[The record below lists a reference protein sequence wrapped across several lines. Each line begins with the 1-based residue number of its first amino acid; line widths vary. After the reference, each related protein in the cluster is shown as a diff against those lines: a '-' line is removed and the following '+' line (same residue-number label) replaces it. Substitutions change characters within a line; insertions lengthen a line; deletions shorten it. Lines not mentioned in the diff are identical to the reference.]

1 MGILDGKSVIIT
13 GAGHGVGRGY
23 ALDMAAAGAQVV
35 VNDLGGAPSGGGSD
49 QRAADEVVEIIK
61 SRGGNA
67 VANYADV
74 SDFEAAKAM
83 VQQAIDS
90 FGGLDVLVLN
100 AGILRDKMIFNMEES
115 DWDAVVKVHLKG
127 HFAPARHATA
137 YWRDKS
143 KEIGGK
149 VNASV
154 INTTSTVGLLGNTG
168 QTNYAAAKGGIAM
181 FTIALAQDMSR
192 YGVRSNAIAPS
203 GTTRLIGITRGT
215 DIAEIAEPDQYDT
228 FDPRDPGNV
237 APLAVWLA
245 SDLSRH
251 VTGQVFFSQGT
262 KVTHF
267 NPWMPNAVVGVPGGD
282 RKWDPEELGE
292 ALNTVVFRTQHGGLR
307 SGAQFGGQSALG

>member
-1 MGILDGKSVIIT
+1 MGILEGKSIIVT

-23 ALDMAAAGAQVV
+23 ALDMAAAGARVV

-61 SRGGNA
+61 GRGGEA
-67 VANYADV
+67 VANYSDV
-74 SDFEAAKAM
+74 SDFDAAKEM
-83 VQQAIDS
+83 IEQAVAS
-90 FGGLDVLVLN
+90 FGGLDSLVLN
-100 AGILRDKMIFNMEES
+100 AGILRDRMIFNMDES
-115 DWDAVVKVHLKG
+115 DWDAVIKVHLRG
-127 HFAPARHATA
+127 HFAPARHAAA

-143 KEIGGK
+143 KESGGK
-149 VNASV
+149 LNVSV
-154 INTTSTVGLLGNTG
+154 INTTSTVGLLGNVG

-181 FTIALAQDMSR
+181 FTIALAQDMGR

-215 DIAEIAEPDQYDT
+215 NIDEIAEPDQYES

-267 NPWMPNAVVGVPGGD
+267 NPWLPNGVVSVPGGD

>member
-1 MGILDGKSVIIT
+1 MPLSAERRPGAPNIPAHGNFHDKSIIVT

-23 ALDMAAAGAQVV
+23 ALDMAAAGARVV
-35 VNDLGGAPSGGGSD
+35 VNDLGGAPQGGGSD

-61 SRGGNA
+61 SRAEQA

-74 SDFEAAKAM
+74 SDFEAAREM

-100 AGILRDKMIFNMEES
+100 AGILRDRMIFNMDES
-115 DWDAVVKVHLKG
+115 DWDAVVKVHMKG
-127 HFAPARHATA
+127 HFSPARHACA

-143 KEIGGK
+143 REVGGK

-154 INTTSTVGLLGNTG
+154 INTTSSVGLLGNTG

-181 FTIALAQDMSR
+181 FTIALAQDMAR

-215 DIAEIAEPDQYDT
+215 DIDEIAEPDQYES

-237 APLAVWLA
+237 APLALWLA
-245 SDLSRH
+245 SICR
-251 VTGQVFFSQGT
+251 VT
-262 KVTHF
+262 
-267 NPWMPNAVVGVPGGD
+267 
-282 RKWDPEELGE
+282 
-292 ALNTVVFRTQHGGLR
+292 
-307 SGAQFGGQSALG
+307 

>member
-1 MGILDGKSVIIT
+1 MGLLDGKSVIIT

-23 ALDMAAAGAQVV
+23 ALDMAAAGASVV

-49 QRAADEVVEIIK
+49 QRAADEVVEIMT
-61 SRGGNA
+61 SRGGAA
-67 VANYADV
+67 VANYCDV
-74 SDFEAAKAM
+74 SDFDAAKAM
-83 VQQAIDS
+83 VDQAVDA

-100 AGILRDKMIFNMEES
+100 AGILRDKMIFNMDES
-115 DWDAVVKVHLKG
+115 DWDAVIKVHLKG
-127 HFAPARHATA
+127 HFAPARHACA

-154 INTTSTVGLLGNTG
+154 ITTTSSVGLLGNTG

-181 FTIALAQDMSR
+181 FSVALAQDMKR
-192 YGVRSNAIAPS
+192 YGVRSNTIAPS

-215 DIAEIAEPDQYDT
+215 DIAEIAEPDQYEG
-228 FDPRDPGNV
+228 FDPRSPGNV

-251 VTGQVFFSQGT
+251 VSGQAFFSHGT

-267 NPWMPNAVVGVPGGD
+267 SPWTPNGVVSVPGGD
-282 RKWDPEELGE
+282 RKWDPEELDE
-292 ALNTVVFRTQHGGLR
+292 AMNTVVFRTQHGGLR
-307 SGAQFGGQSALG
+307 SGAEFGGASAF

>member
-23 ALDMAAAGAQVV
+23 ALDMAAAGARVV
-35 VNDLGGAPSGGGSD
+35 VNDLGGAPSGGGAD
-49 QRAADEVVEIIK
+49 QRAADEVVEVIR
-61 SRGGNA
+61 SRGGEA
-67 VANYADV
+67 VANHADV
-74 SDFEAAKAM
+74 SDFEAAKGM

-100 AGILRDKMIFNMEES
+100 AGILRDKMIFNMDES
-115 DWDAVVKVHLKG
+115 DWDAVVKVHMKG
-127 HFAPARHATA
+127 HFAPARHACA

-154 INTTSTVGLLGNTG
+154 VNTTSTVGLLGNTG

-181 FTIALAQDMSR
+181 FTIALAQDMNR

-215 DIAEIAEPDQYDT
+215 DIDEIAEPDQYEG
-228 FDPRDPGNV
+228 FDLRDPGNV

-251 VTGQVFFSQGT
+251 VNGQVFFSQGA

-267 NPWMPNAVVGVPGGD
+267 SPWTANGVVSVPGGD
-282 RKWDPEELGE
+282 RKWDPEELGQ
-292 ALNTVVFRTQHGGLR
+292 ALNTVVFGTHHGGLR
-307 SGAQFGGQSALG
+307 GGAEFGGPSTFG

>member
-1 MGILDGKSVIIT
+1 MKLLEGKSVIIT

-23 ALDMAAAGAQVV
+23 ALLMAEHGAKVL
-35 VNDLGGAPSGGGSD
+35 VNDLGGAPQGGGSD
-49 QRAADEVVEIIK
+49 QRAADEVVEIIR
-61 SRGGNA
+61 SRGGEA

-74 SDFEAAKAM
+74 SDFDAAKAM
-83 VQQAIDS
+83 VDQAIDA

-100 AGILRDKMIFNMEES
+100 AGILRDKMIFNMDES
-115 DWDAVVKVHLKG
+115 DWDSVIKVHLKG

-137 YWRDKS
+137 YWREKS
-143 KEIGGK
+143 REIGGK

-154 INTTSTVGLLGNTG
+154 ICTTSSVGLLGNTG

-181 FTIALAQDMSR
+181 FSVALAQDMMK

-215 DIAEIAEPDQYDT
+215 DIAEIAEPDQYT
-228 FDPRDPGNV
+228 EYDPRDPGNV

-251 VTGQVFFSQGT
+251 VNGQAFFSQGSR
-262 KVTHF
+262 VTHF
-267 NPWMPNAVVGVPGGD
+267 SPWTPNGVVGVSD
-282 RKWDPEELGE
+282 KQWDPEELDQ
-292 ALNTVVFRTQHGGLR
+292 AMNTVVFGTSHGGLR
-307 SGAQFGGQSALG
+307 SGVQWGGTSALGG